1 VTIERI
7 LVEVVHARPE
17 RQVVVAVELPVGASA
32 GEAVR
37 ASGIAA
43 QFPGLD
49 VESAPLGIYGRRI
62 ERDHR
67 LAPGDRVEI
76 YRPLAADPK
85 EVRRRLAVEG
95 RTMGG
100 KRRLTRKPSRP
111 Q

>member
-1 VTIERI
+1 MTPDRI

-17 RQVVVAVELPVGASA
+17 RQLLLAVELPVGASA
-32 GEAVR
+32 ADAVR

-43 QFPGLD
+43 HFPGLD
-49 VESAPLGIYGRRI
+49 VEHAQLGIYGRRV

-85 EVRRRLAVEG
+85 EVRRRLAAEG

-100 KRRLTRKPSRP
+100 KRRLPRRP
-111 Q
+111 GARQ

>member
-1 VTIERI
+1 VTPDRI

-17 RQVVVAVELPVGASA
+17 RQLLLAVELPVGASA
-32 GEAVR
+32 ADAVR
-37 ASGIAA
+37 ASGIAGH
-43 QFPGLD
+43 FPGLD
-49 VESAPLGIYGRRI
+49 VEHAPLGIYGKRV

-85 EVRRRLAVEG
+85 EVRRRLAAEG

-100 KRRLTRKPSRP
+100 KRRLPRRP
-111 Q
+111 GARQ